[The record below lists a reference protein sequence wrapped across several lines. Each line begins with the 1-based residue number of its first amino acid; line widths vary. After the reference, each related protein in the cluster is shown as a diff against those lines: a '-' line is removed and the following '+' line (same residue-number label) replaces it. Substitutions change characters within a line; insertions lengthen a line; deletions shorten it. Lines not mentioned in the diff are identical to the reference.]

1 MTQQVVPYG
10 FPDSCP
16 TPTPTPELS
25 GVTLTAQELA
35 KETCAEPDRAER
47 ILAVVSAT
55 VTEYAPHAPTVLL
68 NEAAIRLGGYL
79 AQSDYGTVR
88 EESVGQLQS
97 SYQMNHAMAFRN
109 SGAQALITRYKQ
121 RRAGVI

>member
-1 MTQQVVPYG
+1 MTQQVVPYDL
-10 FPDSCP
+10 PVTCP
-16 TPTPTPELS
+16 EPTPERS
-25 GVTLTAQELA
+25 GVTLTAAELA
-35 KETCAEPDRAER
+35 TETGAKLDRAER

-55 VTEYAPHAPTVLL
+55 VTEYAPAAPSALL
-68 NEAAIRLGGYL
+68 NEAVIRLGGYL

-88 EESVGQLQS
+88 EESIGNLQR